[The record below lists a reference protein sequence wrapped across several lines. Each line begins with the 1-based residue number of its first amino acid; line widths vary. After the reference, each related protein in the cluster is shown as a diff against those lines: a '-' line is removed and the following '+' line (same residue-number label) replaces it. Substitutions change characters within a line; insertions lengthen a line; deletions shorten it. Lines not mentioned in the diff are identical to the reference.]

1 MKKQILSLKEVEQI
15 TTQHKAY
22 VVCENPECDD
32 MFHTLHPIVA
42 LIGGTLPNFF
52 ALEGLDEASAN
63 DQIDVAKALLTDP
76 NTFDLDESICVVLD
90 DKLQHVITASAF
102 AENIAGDVQ
111 AVGNTA
117 VQVDNTEY
125 YKYRDIELDLQKQKQ
140 DAEIEVLK
148 AKARML
154 NAKALM
160 EEYKAQEFKVK
171 YNLG

>member
-1 MKKQILSLKEVEQI
+1 MKKQILSLKEVKQI
-15 TTQHKAY
+15 TPQHKAY
-22 VVCENPECDD
+22 VICENPDCDE
-32 MFHTLHPIVA
+32 MFHTLHPIAA
-42 LIGGTLPNFF
+42 LLGGILPNFF
-52 ALEGLDEASAN
+52 ALGDLEEASAD
-63 DQIDVAKALLTDP
+63 DQIDVAKMLLTDP
-76 NTFDLDESICVVLD
+76 NTFNLDESICAVLD

-102 AENIAGDVQ
+102 AENSAGDVH
-111 AVGNTA
+111 AVGATE
-117 VQVDNTEY
+117 VQGDNTDY